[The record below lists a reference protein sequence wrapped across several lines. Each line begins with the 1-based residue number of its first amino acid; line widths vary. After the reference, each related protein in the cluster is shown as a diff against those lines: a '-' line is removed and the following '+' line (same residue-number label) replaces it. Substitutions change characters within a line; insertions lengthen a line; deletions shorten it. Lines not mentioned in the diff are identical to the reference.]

1 MTLTDQQQ
9 QVWLALQGAP
19 YHAHRMAQ
27 DIAAVKGRGKQ
38 FHQRVDQH
46 LGTVL
51 GIYRGEEVIR
61 IICTWLT
68 VYQLPLDPSQLENFT
83 EFHTLYG
90 GQILARMNTGSKITG
105 Y

>member
-1 MTLTDQQQ
+1 MTLTHEQQ
-9 QVWLALQGAP
+9 QVWMALQGAP

-27 DIAAVKGRGKQ
+27 DIAAVKGRGKR

-51 GIYRGEEVIR
+51 RLYKGDEVIR

-68 VYQLPLDPSQLENFT
+68 AYQLPLDPSQLENFDQ
-83 EFHTLYG
+83 FHTLYG
-90 GQILARMNTGSKITG
+90 GQVLTRVNAGQEIAG